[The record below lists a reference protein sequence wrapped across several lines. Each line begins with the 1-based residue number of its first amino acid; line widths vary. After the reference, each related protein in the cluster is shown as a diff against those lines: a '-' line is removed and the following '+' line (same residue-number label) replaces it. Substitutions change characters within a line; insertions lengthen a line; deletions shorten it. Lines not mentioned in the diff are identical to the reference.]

1 MDIVL
6 YKIIFVISSFLGGI
20 IASLSPCSIGLLPLI
35 LAYVC
40 GVSQN
45 TNKELLIKLFS
56 FSAGLSSVL
65 GLIGLLC
72 ALTGNVFGG
81 FNSPIM
87 LLIFG
92 SIMMTLGLQLA
103 GFLDIQ
109 MPALVKSMPK
119 NENTSLFVYPFL
131 IGVLFAFIS
140 SPCSSP
146 ILVGIMTMAAASS
159 DYVTSFFMLFAF
171 AFGQCLIIILAGLF
185 ASFMKKLQKLQKYTE
200 ILIKISGWIFI
211 IFALMLWYS
220 VFKNFFNY

>member
-1 MDIVL
+1 MNIVL
-6 YKIIFVISSFLGGI
+6 YKILFIISSFIGGV
-20 IASLSPCSIGLLPLI
+20 IASLSPCSIGILPLI

-45 TNKELLIKLFS
+45 TNKELFVKLLS
-56 FSAGLSSVL
+56 FSAGLSSVM
-65 GLIGLLC
+65 GIIGLLC
-72 ALTGNVFGG
+72 ALTGNVFAGLD
-81 FNSPIM
+81 SPIM

-103 GFLDIQ
+103 GYLDIQ
-109 MPALVKSMPK
+109 MPAIIKSMPK
-119 NENTSLFVYPFL
+119 NENTSLFFYPFL

-146 ILVGIMTMAAASS
+146 ILAGIMTIATASS
-159 DYVTSFFMLFAF
+159 DYITSFFMLFAF

-185 ASFMKKLQKLQKYTE
+185 ASFMKKLQKLQQYTG

-211 IFALMLWYS
+211 IFALTLWFS
-220 VFKNFFNY
+220 VFKNFFSY

>member
-1 MDIVL
+1 MNIVL
-6 YKIIFVISSFLGGI
+6 YKILFIISSFIGGV
-20 IASLSPCSIGLLPLI
+20 IASLSPCSIGILPLI

-45 TNKELLIKLFS
+45 TNKELLIKLLS

-65 GLIGLLC
+65 GVIGLLC

-81 FNSPIM
+81 FNSPVM

-109 MPALVKSMPK
+109 VPALVKSMPK

-211 IFALMLWYS
+211 IFALMLWFS